1 MNSTYTVFPKKC
13 MKQDQ
18 HICWKKE
25 NIIFLIDYIFYKLF
39 LQFLLMK
46 NSLRGKDLSPY
57 YVEPDQPCR
66 GRKAG
71 EYKKH
76 KLTTE
81 SFLKYLQLSLRFWS
95 EFSCPGGFGLQP
107 LSFFSP
113 ALHLECEEQRVEHR
127 SPLLWT
133 SSSFEV
139 LSFSASDLHSMF
151 SFGWLAAR
159 LFFFAFL

>member
-1 MNSTYTVFPKKC
+1 

-39 LQFLLMK
+39 LQFLLKK

-71 EYKKH
+71 EYKKRRYVVSLQNLENW
-76 KLTTE
+76 KLTIDKKRRHVG
-81 SFLKYLQLSLRFWS
+81 SLQN
-95 EFSCPGGFGLQP
+95 
-107 LSFFSP
+107 
-113 ALHLECEEQRVEHR
+113 HEH
-127 SPLLWT
+127 
-133 SSSFEV
+133 
-139 LSFSASDLHSMF
+139 
-151 SFGWLAAR
+151 
-159 LFFFAFL
+159 